1 MIIFVK
7 IIFHQNSYLLL
18 RNHFLRSNILIELT
32 DYFCTALKFRII
44 ENLQNIN
51 KILKFTLGIFL
62 FWMGLFTVQQII
74 FLLFNAGVVKNI
86 SFGATLAGFWF
97 ALGLNISSACYLTII
112 PFIISMTGLML
123 RHHVVCFKIA
133 RTFTSVML
141 VIVLMIGF
149 FDLGLYDNWGTKIN
163 SKAISFLVYPKEMME
178 IIFNA
183 TYLLYFVLLI
193 LLSTALIWLF
203 RKAVRRPEEFHL
215 PILLSI
221 PVLLIGIGSMF
232 ILMRGGFQTYP
243 ISKRS
248 CYYSKH
254 SVLNYAALNGF
265 WNLVN
270 TLARGQVKE
279 NPYRF
284 YDKAEAEEVVHQLYL
299 TEKDSTTSIF
309 KIEKP
314 NIAIL
319 MMESISADAIAC
331 LGGEKGIMPEFDK
344 LAAQGLL
351 FKNFYS
357 TGFRTDQGIV
367 AVLSSFPAQPATAII
382 KDFGKFE
389 KLPNLVAKVGQL
401 GYNTSFYY
409 GGDISYANTATYL
422 TSAGIEY
429 LAGVNEVPHTRKT
442 DWGAYDEDLFSFY
455 ISDSLH
461 RPEPFLSVMLTLT
474 NHEYF
479 DADVE
484 KVFNRKEK
492 NNGYLN
498 TAHYTDKCIA
508 QFIRESSTK
517 AWYKNT
523 VFIITSD
530 HAHILPLGRNYNEP
544 GRHHIPFLIFGEPLK
559 PEYRGKIIEKTASH
573 LDITPTLLAQLKL
586 DHDQFR
592 YGKDL
597 FNPFTQGFA
606 YYAFDNGFGFI
617 NDQRKVVYDYNL
629 GKVISCSDTT
639 GKDDCKEAERQG
651 KAFLEVLFQEYIDL

>member
-1 MIIFVK
+1 
-7 IIFHQNSYLLL
+7 
-18 RNHFLRSNILIELT
+18 
-32 DYFCTALKFRII
+32 
-44 ENLQNIN
+44 
-51 KILKFTLGIFL
+51 
-62 FWMGLFTVQQII
+62 MGLFIVQQII
-74 FLLFNAGVVKNI
+74 FLLFTAGELKNI
-86 SFGATLAGFWF
+86 SIGQTIAAFWY
-97 ALGLNISSACYLTII
+97 AQRLNISAACYLILI
-112 PFIISMTGLML
+112 PFIVSMIGLL
-123 RHHVVCFKIA
+123 IRKPVFCFKIA
-133 RTFTSVML
+133 RIFTSFML

-163 SKAISFLVYPKEMME
+163 SKSLSFLVYPREIMEM
-178 IIFNA
+178 IFNL
-183 TYLLYFVLLI
+183 TYLLYFVMLI
-193 LLSTALIWLF
+193 IISTALIWLF
-203 RKAVRRPEEFHL
+203 GKSVRRPEKFHL
-215 PILLSI
+215 PLTLSM
-221 PVLLIGIGSMF
+221 PVLIVGLGIIF
-232 ILMRGGFQTYP
+232 ILMRGGFQKYP
-243 ISKRS
+243 ISKSS

-270 TLARGQVKE
+270 TLARAQVKE

-284 YDKAEAEEVVHQLYL
+284 YEKAEAEELVRQLYL
-299 TEKDSTTSIF
+299 TEKDSIISIF
-309 KIEKP
+309 KVAKP
-314 NIAIL
+314 NIVIL

-331 LGGEKGIMPEFDK
+331 LGGEKGIMPEFDS
-344 LAAQGLL
+344 LALKGLL
-351 FKNFYS
+351 FTNFYA

-389 KLPNLVAKVGQL
+389 RLPNLVTEVGHS
-401 GYNTSFYY
+401 GYHSSFYY

-508 QFIRESSTK
+508 RFIREASK
-517 AWYKNT
+517 RAWYKNT

-559 PEYRGKIIEKTASH
+559 HKFQGKTIENIASH
-573 LDITPTLLAQLKL
+573 LDIAPTLLAQLKL

-597 FNPFTQGFA
+597 LNPYTRGYA

-617 NDQRKVVYDYNL
+617 NGQSKVVYDYNL

-639 GKDDCKEAERQG
+639 GKEDCNEAERQG